1 MGYLSHKSKS
11 TKSTVLEFGIPK
23 LNKILALLP
32 NFQAQKFWD
41 ISVNGHQN
49 LKSVS
54 FLSENYQK
62 TLGFQFW
69 NSFT

>member
-1 MGYLSHKSKS
+1 MKIGYLSHKSKS
-11 TKSTVLEFGIPK
+11 TKFTVLEFGIPK

-41 ISVNGHQN
+41 VSVTVIRI

-54 FLSENYQK
+54 FLSENY
-62 TLGFQFW
+62 
-69 NSFT
+69 